1 MMAKH
6 VHMNL
11 IVTYKLYH
19 HCIRGYINNVA
30 RSIFI
35 DTLRNIPGE
44 RKRITHQHILVLHQD
59 LPGQELGF
67 PRTHLG
73 ALEHI

>member
-1 MMAKH
+1 MAKH
-6 VHMNL
+6 VHMSL

-19 HCIRGYINNVA
+19 HCIRGYINNVI

-35 DTLRNIPGE
+35 DTPRYILGE
-44 RKRITHQHILVLHQD
+44 RKRITHQHILVLHED
-59 LPGQELGF
+59 VPGQEPGCS
-67 PRTHLG
+67 RTHLG